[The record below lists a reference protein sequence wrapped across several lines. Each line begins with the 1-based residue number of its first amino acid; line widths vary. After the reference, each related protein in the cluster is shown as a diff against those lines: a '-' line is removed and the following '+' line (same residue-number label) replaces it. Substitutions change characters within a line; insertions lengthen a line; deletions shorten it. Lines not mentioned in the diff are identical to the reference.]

1 MMTEWSGWLLHNA
14 YISSILIFLRFS
26 FLHIPREKGLNF
38 GAHIKNI
45 YNHISVILLFVRTC
59 KICYTYKKKMRSFKY
74 INNICTYRRAKSF
87 KYIITILVFI
97 LYYTLRS
104 FFRIVTVYMLGK
116 QLLECNN
123 LARGLWKLILVT
135 IWEFLKSS
143 CKF

>member
-1 MMTEWSGWLLHNA
+1 MTIISNNDMMTEWSGWLLHNA

-45 YNHISVILLFVRTC
+45 YNHISVILLFVRAC
-59 KICYTYKKKMRSFKY
+59 KICYTYKKRWGHIFKY
-74 INNICTYRRAKSF
+74 INNICTYKRAKAF
-87 KYIITILVFI
+87 KYIITVLVFI

-135 IWEFLKSS
+135 I
-143 CKF
+143 

>member
-45 YNHISVILLFVRTC
+45 YNHISVILLFVRAC
-59 KICYTYKKKMRSFKY
+59 KICYTYKKRWGHIFKY
-74 INNICTYRRAKSF
+74 INNICTYKRAKAF
-87 KYIITILVFI
+87 KYIITVLVFI

-135 IWEFLKSS
+135 I
-143 CKF
+143 